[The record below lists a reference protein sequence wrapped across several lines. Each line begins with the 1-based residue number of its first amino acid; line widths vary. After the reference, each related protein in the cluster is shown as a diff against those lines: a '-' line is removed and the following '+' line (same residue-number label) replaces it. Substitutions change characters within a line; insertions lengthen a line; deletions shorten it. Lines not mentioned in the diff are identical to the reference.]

1 MSYTVLAAA
10 SFINEAFPFSGSS
23 LTPLY
28 PQLHLFYCVY
38 IAYVRTKVPLSIK
51 HPKPPSF
58 YSLKASPPPI
68 IHDTK
73 APSSLTPKA
82 KSNSSP

>member
-1 MSYTVLAAA
+1 
-10 SFINEAFPFSGSS
+10 
-23 LTPLY
+23 
-28 PQLHLFYCVY
+28 VY